1 MKASLII
8 GLIAVAIA
16 LAGSAGGVALGPLPL
31 MACVVLIIFVIQ
43 WLAFVPAY
51 KFQTERYYDLTGSLT
66 YITVTAVALVG
77 SGAFDLRSVLLA
89 LFIVIWAARLGSF
102 LFQRISQ
109 DGSDSR
115 FDTIKPSAA
124 LFFRTWSLQGL
135 WVAVT
140 AGAALAAI
148 TGAEVVPLTA
158 FDGLGIGLWS
168 LGFGVEVVAD
178 RQKRQFRLAHG
189 PDTFIT
195 TGLWSRSRHP
205 NYFGEITL
213 WLGVALLA
221 LPALQGWQYVTLVSP
236 VFVYVLLT
244 RVSGVAILERK
255 SDKRWGENPQYVAYK
270 KDTPVLIPRVLR

>member
-1 MKASLII
+1 MKALLVI
-8 GLIAVAIA
+8 GLIATAIG
-16 LAGSAGGVALGPLPL
+16 LAGSSGGVALGPLPL
-31 MACVVLIIFVIQ
+31 MVCVVLIIFLIQ

-66 YITVTAVALVG
+66 YIAVTAVALVG
-77 SGAFDLRSVLLA
+77 AGAFDLRSVLLA
-89 LFIVIWAARLGSF
+89 LFIIIWAARLGSF
-102 LFQRISQ
+102 LFRRISQ

-148 TGAEVVPLTA
+148 TGAQVAPLTVLDL
-158 FDGLGIGLWS
+158 FGIALWL
-168 LGFGVEVVAD
+168 LGFGVEVIAD

-213 WLGVALLA
+213 WLGLALLA
-221 LPALQGWQYVTLVSP
+221 LPALQGWQYLTLVSP

-244 RVSGVAILERK
+244 RVSGVAMLERK
-255 SDKRWGENPQYVAYK
+255 SDKRWGDNPGYIAYK
-270 KDTPVLIPRVLR
+270 KNTPVLIPGIMR